1 MKITTFN
8 VNSVKLIVD
17 DLEIDQ
23 LAASASISLNP
34 NVTWLKLVLTDD
46 KPNANSQR
54 IPKEEYSN
62 VLRTGAFMPLKMAY
76 HEISEGHEGT
86 YPLGVLAH
94 LKTEGESIH
103 ALAALWD
110 RERNTDVEYIKKR
123 YKEGQPID
131 ISWELTYTEDQIEDG
146 GVIALRGVAMNAAT
160 IVSMPAYEGRTPV
173 IALSSTDS
181 SSTEGDS
188 ENMDNMI
195 ELTEHQRLLDEQ
207 KVSYEQQL
215 QELTSSLESAKAE
228 LAELQP
234 KYDDVLSFKTEV
246 EAERANAEKLASI
259 KTKFNEAGL
268 KVSDEYFSEREQA
281 FLAMSG
287 EQIDFFVQE
296 LIAAFADT
304 NSEES
309 SASVSITS
317 KTKIPALNVP
327 AEEITPSDIIEYL
340 RTKK

>member
-46 KPNANSQR
+46 KPNANRQR
-54 IPKEEYSN
+54 IPKEEYAN

-110 RERNTDVEYIKKR
+110 RERNTDVEYLTKR

-131 ISWELTYTEDQIEDG
+131 ISWELTYTEDQIEEDG
-146 GVIALRGVAMNAAT
+146 VTALRGVAMNAAT

-173 IALSSTDS
+173 IAISSTS
-181 SSTEGDS
+181 SSNEGDTDT
-188 ENMDNMI
+188 MDTI

-207 KVSYEQQL
+207 KVSYEKQL
-215 QELTSSLESAKAE
+215 QELTSSLESVKTE

-234 KYDDVLSFKTEV
+234 KYNDVLSFKTEV
-246 EAERANAEKLASI
+246 EAERAKAEKLVSI

-268 KVSDEYFSEREQA
+268 NVSEEYFSEREQA

-296 LIAAFADT
+296 LIAAFSDKSAG
-304 NSEES
+304 ES

-327 AEEITPSDIIEYL
+327 AEDIKTSDIIEYL
-340 RTKK
+340 RTQK